1 MDEAFAIFLEEFGS
15 PMERREVPDSSIQRY
30 RGVLP
35 DQLLEYWREH
45 GWCGYGDGIFWMV
58 NPQEYDGVLDS
69 WLCGSEFETTDN
81 YHVIARSAFGDLYL
95 WGEATGAS
103 LKITSILSRYSVH
116 KSKYV
121 GDKMGKGVQAFMVSK
136 RMDTNDYGGLF
147 KPALKKLGR
156 LGPDEM
162 YGFIPAFMLGG
173 PDDLKHLEKVKIV
186 EHLIFLS
193 QIAELKPF
201 DFSDL

>member
-1 MDEAFAIFLEEFGS
+1 
-15 PMERREVPDSSIQRY
+15 
-30 RGVLP
+30 
-35 DQLLEYWREH
+35 
-45 GWCGYGDGIFWMV
+45 
-58 NPQEYDGVLDS
+58 
-69 WLCGSEFETTDN
+69 
-81 YHVIARSAFGDLYL
+81 
-95 WGEATGAS
+95 
-103 LKITSILSRYSVH
+103 
-116 KSKYV
+116 
-121 GDKMGKGVQAFMVSK
+121 
-136 RMDTNDYGGLF
+136 MDTNDYGGLF